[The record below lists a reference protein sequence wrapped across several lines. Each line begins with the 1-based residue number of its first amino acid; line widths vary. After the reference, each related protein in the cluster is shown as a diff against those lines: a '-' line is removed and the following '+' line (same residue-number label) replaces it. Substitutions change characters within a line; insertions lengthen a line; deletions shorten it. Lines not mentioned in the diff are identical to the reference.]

1 MHSPFI
7 GWQLCNVNRD
17 KADETQHSISR
28 IRVCLFTTTTVFKR
42 TVILKKVEL
51 FWNHKE
57 CSFLKAWKDESENGL
72 EKEPTCTTTQ
82 VLLHPYRGRTAREP
96 REVFVFLS
104 HSPECV
110 FVLTETRAFTV
121 HAIFARLAH
130 PVPAVWTTEARL
142 TETASINVVAAC
154 TISTVTHT
162 FAVLTIGACST
173 VLVTPEGR
181 TQKGIWIQKVLF
193 HVGKS
198 A

>member
-1 MHSPFI
+1 MHNHTSAAPPLQRQDCE
-7 GWQLCNVNRD
+7 GAQRG
-17 KADETQHSISR
+17 
-28 IRVCLFTTTTVFKR
+28 VCIPER
-42 TVILKKVEL
+42 
-51 FWNHKE
+51 N
-57 CSFLKAWKDESENGL
+57 
-72 EKEPTCTTTQ
+72 
-82 VLLHPYRGRTAREP
+82 
-96 REVFVFLS
+96 

-162 FAVLTIGACST
+162 FTVLTIGACST

-181 TQKGIWIQKVLF
+181 TQKSIWIQKVLF
-193 HVGKS
+193 HGGKS